1 MGRGTDAAFHSSPN
15 PPVQTTGGPVWPTG
29 AAIGRL
35 SPLALGEVVLAQGYE
50 LGDWQQ
56 LNSTKTL
63 PHCISHVRASAVANL
78 RRVAEGRS
86 ADVPHRGWHFSD
98 SDIYKVLE
106 AAAWD
111 NVRGSSPGNDE
122 FAHEAADLMAR
133 AQQPDGYLNSWF
145 QGQHPE
151 LEWKDLRWG
160 HELYCTGHLL
170 QAAVASRR
178 TGTGWDLSAVSEA
191 LVDHLLTTFSLDD
204 GDGRLIGVCGHPEVE
219 TALVEFYR
227 LTGDTRALHLAKR
240 QVDLRG
246 RSDVAM
252 TSSGLLGDERFPMSY
267 FLHHV
272 PVRERAF
279 ATGHAVRELY
289 LQAGVVDV
297 AVETGDEELLRAS
310 ETIWE
315 DLFTTKTYITG
326 AHGSRHRD
334 ESIGDAYEL
343 PSDRAYGETCAAIA
357 SFQWNWR
364 LLLAT
369 GRARYAEAMERVLW
383 NVIAGAVS
391 QQGTEFFYSNTL
403 HLRTGHDGGDEDS
416 PRHRLEWYGCPC
428 CPPNLAR
435 LIASIQAYLLTRD
448 SSGLQLHMPFSG
460 TVVTEV
466 PGGDVSLRVRTGHP
480 WEGTTHIEVQRCTS
494 PDNWELA
501 VRAPEW
507 AASTSVRL
515 NGRHV
520 EGTSDDPYIRARRH
534 WASGDHLEVSHSVS
548 ARVVR
553 PHWRADAVRDCF
565 AIERGPLVYC
575 IEADDLEAETA
586 LEDVA
591 LDTSQPLET
600 ARNTPASLD
609 GYVKVAI
616 AASGGRVEG
625 RQDHLYDDAGA
636 DRPTVEPL
644 ALTLVPYFARGNRP
658 KAAMRVWVPS
668 LRREDH
674 LLTSP
679 ALKERG

>member
-1 MGRGTDAAFHSSPN
+1 
-15 PPVQTTGGPVWPTG
+15 
-29 AAIGRL
+29 
-35 SPLALGEVVLAQGYE
+35 
-50 LGDWQQ
+50 
-56 LNSTKTL
+56 
-63 PHCISHVRASAVANL
+63 
-78 RRVAEGRS
+78 
-86 ADVPHRGWHFSD
+86 
-98 SDIYKVLE
+98 
-106 AAAWD
+106 
-111 NVRGSSPGNDE
+111 
-122 FAHEAADLMAR
+122 
-133 AQQPDGYLNSWF
+133 
-145 QGQHPE
+145 
-151 LEWKDLRWG
+151 
-160 HELYCTGHLL
+160 
-170 QAAVASRR
+170 
-178 TGTGWDLSAVSEA
+178 
-191 LVDHLLTTFSLDD
+191 
-204 GDGRLIGVCGHPEVE
+204 
-219 TALVEFYR
+219 
-227 LTGDTRALHLAKR
+227 
-240 QVDLRG
+240 
-246 RSDVAM
+246 
-252 TSSGLLGDERFPMSY
+252 
-267 FLHHV
+267 
-272 PVRERAF
+272 
-279 ATGHAVRELY
+279 
-289 LQAGVVDV
+289 
-297 AVETGDEELLRAS
+297 
-310 ETIWE
+310 
-315 DLFTTKTYITG
+315 
-326 AHGSRHRD
+326 
-334 ESIGDAYEL
+334 
-343 PSDRAYGETCAAIA
+343 
-357 SFQWNWR
+357 
-364 LLLAT
+364 LLAT

-383 NVIAGAVS
+383 NVIAGAAS

-403 HLRTGHDGGDEDS
+403 HLRTGHDADDEDS

-480 WEGTTHIEVQRCTS
+480 WEGTTDIEVQRCTS

-520 EGTSDDPYIRARRH
+520 EGPSDDLYIRARRQ

-586 LEDVA
+586 LEDVV
-591 LDTSQPLET
+591 LDTSQPLKT
-600 ARNTPASLD
+600 ARSTPASLD

-625 RQDHLYDDAGA
+625 GQDHLYDGAGA
-636 DRPTVEPL
+636 NRPMVEPL

-668 LRREDH
+668 LRGEDH
-674 LLTSP
+674 PQTSA